1 MYNKTRHNL
10 ILTLL
15 QLKEWLCMS
24 KRRVVI
30 DPDGKELLIDENI
43 KDYITPEPVPA
54 DSEVEYVS
62 GAAEKVK
69 PK

>member
-1 MYNKTRHNL
+1 
-10 ILTLL
+10 
-15 QLKEWLCMS
+15 MS

-30 DPDGKELLIDENI
+30 DPDGKELIVDENA

-54 DSEVEYVS
+54 DKEVDYTSAEV
-62 GAAEKVK
+62 EKVK

>member
-1 MYNKTRHNL
+1 
-10 ILTLL
+10 
-15 QLKEWLCMS
+15 MS

-30 DPDGKELLIDENI
+30 DPDGKELIVDENV

-54 DSEVEYVS
+54 DKEVEYAS
-62 GAAEKVK
+62 GEEEKVK

>member
-1 MYNKTRHNL
+1 
-10 ILTLL
+10 
-15 QLKEWLCMS
+15 MS

-54 DSEVEYVS
+54 DAEVEYIS
-62 GAAEKVK
+62 GEAEKVK

>member
-1 MYNKTRHNL
+1 
-10 ILTLL
+10 
-15 QLKEWLCMS
+15 MS

-30 DPDGKELLIDENI
+30 DPDGKELLVDENV

-54 DSEVEYVS
+54 NKEVDYTSAEK
-62 GAAEKVK
+62 EKVK